1 MSYDE
6 IKSLLREAESQIY
19 YGNYKEAD
27 KLVRSIAKHGGTIED
42 IRANL
47 TTGMITRLRGNYG

>member
-27 KLVRSIAKHGGTIED
+27 KLVRGIAKYGGTVQD

-47 TTGMITRLRGNYG
+47 SPAAIKQMNGWAG